1 MRIPWYLFK
10 LGSNFIF
17 LKRERERIWRSVGTW
32 ELGRVGG
39 QGLDKFS

>member
-1 MRIPWYLFK
+1 VRE
-10 LGSNFIF
+10 
-17 LKRERERIWRSVGTW
+17 RERERIRRSVGTW